1 MLKKISL
8 ILVSILMLSLLI
20 GPGIAAKKVE
30 ITFWNGFTGPDG
42 RYMQNLVDAFNKTYA
57 GRIEV
62 KMSVMPWGDYYT
74 KVVAAVAAGNPPD
87 VGIMHLDQ
95 IAAYV
100 PRGVII
106 PLDDLAAELGLSEK
120 DFIPAVWKAGIYEG
134 KRYAIPLDIHPLVF
148 YWNKKLFKEAGLDP
162 EKPPRNRAEFIEFAK
177 KLTKDKDGDGKIDQW
192 GTMIPVG
199 WPNFMIWYSI
209 FFGNGGTLFTPD
221 NKKALFNSP
230 EGIDALQF
238 LVDLVKVYKVS
249 PENVA
254 VDADVDAFKRGT
266 CAMEFN
272 GIWML
277 TAYQEQPGL
286 EFGAGRVP
294 QLGTK
299 VLANWAGSHNFVVFR
314 QRTLDPDKLSAAK
327 TFIGWVSRK
336 SLEWAKA
343 GQLPARL
350 SVLRSSDFKK
360 IPYIGKLGQEIP
372 QYVVFPPL
380 FPKYGEATGPIWDA
394 LNFALTFKK
403 DPKKALDDAVDLAN
417 KILASD

>member
-1 MLKKISL
+1 
-8 ILVSILMLSLLI
+8 
-20 GPGIAAKKVE
+20 
-30 ITFWNGFTGPDG
+30 
-42 RYMQNLVDAFNKTYA
+42 
-57 GRIEV
+57 
-62 KMSVMPWGDYYT
+62 
-74 KVVAAVAAGNPPD
+74 
-87 VGIMHLDQ
+87 
-95 IAAYV
+95 
-100 PRGVII
+100 
-106 PLDDLAAELGLSEK
+106 
-120 DFIPAVWKAGIYEG
+120 
-134 KRYAIPLDIHPLVF
+134 
-148 YWNKKLFKEAGLDP
+148 
-162 EKPPRNRAEFIEFAK
+162 
-177 KLTKDKDGDGKIDQW
+177 
-192 GTMIPVG
+192 
-199 WPNFMIWYSI
+199 
-209 FFGNGGTLFTPD
+209 
-221 NKKALFNSP
+221 
-230 EGIDALQF
+230 
-238 LVDLVKVYKVS
+238 
-249 PENVA
+249 
-254 VDADVDAFKRGT
+254 
-266 CAMEFN
+266 MEFN